1 MHSNSAPASSEVATL
16 SFHDVPSC
24 GPLSAFWT
32 CRLGT
37 HLELSGRAAL
47 WSTLCFPDPHRDGW
61 GEFPPIE
68 VHVSIGLRK
77 TVENAFQNTQ
87 RIYRNQPCVK
97 PPKREPGAEPTMDG
111 WEFLPPISPTCYRRG
126 CIALPLQQPPGLH
139 NHSAPVTPKVA

>member
-1 MHSNSAPASSEVATL
+1 MVSLSRHFRFPGQGQRQRIGTSTRPRATTL
-16 SFHDVPSC
+16 SFQDVPSC

-47 WSTLCFPDPHRDGW
+47 WSILCFPDPHRDGW
-61 GEFPPIE
+61 GEFQPIE

-97 PPKREPGAEPTMDG
+97 LPKREPGAEPTMDG
-111 WEFLPPISPTCYRRG
+111 WEFLPPISVFAGTIISTTRQG
-126 CIALPLQQPPGLH
+126 
-139 NHSAPVTPKVA
+139 S